1 MSLKLRQRSEI
12 AEEYKWNPADVFADD
27 EAWEEALGEV
37 EEQERQLAAYR
48 NRLSEGPETL
58 LACLRRREDAARL
71 AAKIN
76 IYAAMFYSVDTADQE
91 AVAKQ
96 DRARSTFGRLA
107 AAGAFLEP
115 ELIQIGFDTLA
126 EWMQQDDA
134 LKVYAHYFDQL
145 QRLQKHVRSAE
156 VEQVLG
162 LVRDAFGTAA
172 NTHAV
177 LANAELPIDPVPT
190 SDGDTIEIG
199 QGNYGA
205 LISDPDRDIR
215 RAAYE
220 HYTDAHL
227 RFKNTMANNL
237 AAGVK
242 QDVFFMRV
250 QGYSSSLEASLYPRH
265 IPVEVF
271 HNTIATFRK
280 HLGTWHRYWRV
291 RRHALGY
298 DALHPYDVKA
308 PLTRDKLE
316 ISYDQAVEW
325 VSEGMK
331 PLGEE
336 YVSVMRRGL
345 LEERWIDV
353 YPSKGKRAGA
363 FSMGSPGTHPYIM
376 LNHND
381 DVFGL
386 STLAHELGHSMHS
399 YYSWKN
405 QPLVYGRYGLFL
417 AEVASNFNQ
426 VLTRAH
432 LLDNS
437 ADPQFQIAIIEEAMS
452 NFHRYFFI
460 MPLLAQFELAI
471 HDRVEKGG
479 ALTADYLTGLM
490 AELFAEGYGN
500 ELQFERER
508 EGITWA
514 AFHTHLYYN
523 FYVYQ
528 YTTGIAAA
536 HALGARVS
544 AGDGTAVDAYLDFL
558 KSGGS
563 RYPLETLQAAG
574 ADMSSPEPLETTF
587 AILSDYVDRLERL
600 LGGKS

>member
-12 AEEYKWNPADVFADD
+12 AEQYKWNPADVFAGD
-27 EAWEEALGEV
+27 EAWEAALAELAKRMA
-37 EEQERQLAAYR
+37 ELAAYR

-58 LACLRRREDAARL
+58 LACLRQREETLRL
-71 AAKIN
+71 AGKVR
-76 IYAAMFYSVDTADQE
+76 IYAGMFYAVDTGDQG

-96 DRARSTFGRLA
+96 DRTRSALGGLA

-115 ELIQIGFDTLA
+115 ELIQIGFATLA
-126 EWMQQDDA
+126 GWMDQSDE

-145 QRLQKHVRSAE
+145 ERQQKHVRSAE

-162 LVRDAFGTAA
+162 LVTDAFSTAA
-172 NTHAV
+172 NTHGV
-177 LANAELPIDPVPT
+177 LANAELPIEPVAME
-190 SDGDTIEIG
+190 DGESIEIG

-205 LISDPDRDIR
+205 LVASPDREVR
-215 RAAYE
+215 RSAYE

-250 QGYSSSLEASLYPRH
+250 HGYRSSLEASLYPRH
-265 IPVEVF
+265 IPVELF
-271 HNTIATFRK
+271 HHTVDTFRRN
-280 HLGTWHRYWRV
+280 LGIWHRYWRL
-291 RRHALGY
+291 RRNALGY
-298 DALHPYDVKA
+298 DTLHPYDVKA
-308 PLTRDKLE
+308 PLTREKLD
-316 ISYDQAVEW
+316 ISFDQAVDW

-336 YVSVMRRGL
+336 YVSVMRRGM

-363 FSMGSPGTHPYIM
+363 FSMGSSDTHPYIM

-405 QPLVYGRYGLFL
+405 QPIVYGRYGLFL

-432 LLDNS
+432 LLASND
-437 ADPQFQIAIIEEAMS
+437 DPQFQIAIIEEAMS

-460 MPLLAQFELAI
+460 MPLLAQFELAV
-471 HDRVEKGG
+471 HERVEKGG
-479 ALTADYLTGLM
+479 ALTADYLIGLM
-490 AELFAEGYGN
+490 ADLFAEGYGD

-536 HALGARVS
+536 HALGARVL
-544 AGDGTAVDAYLDFL
+544 AGDGAAVDAYLDFL

-563 RYPLETLQAAG
+563 RYPLATLQAAG

-587 AILSDYVDRLERL
+587 AILGDYVDRLERVL
-600 LGGKS
+600 E